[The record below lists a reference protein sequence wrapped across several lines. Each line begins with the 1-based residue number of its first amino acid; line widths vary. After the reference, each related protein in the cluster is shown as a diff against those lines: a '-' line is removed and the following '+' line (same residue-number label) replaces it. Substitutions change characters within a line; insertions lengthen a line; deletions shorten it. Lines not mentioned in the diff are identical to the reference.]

1 MASWDPQQYE
11 RFAEERA
18 RPFRELVARIPTT
31 SAVAVVDLG
40 CGPGTM
46 TATLAERWP
55 DAAVLGLDSSPAM
68 IEAAARLATPQLR
81 FQLADAGAW
90 RPQRGSVDVIVAN
103 ASLQWV
109 PDHET
114 LLPRWAAALDDGG
127 TLAFQVP
134 VSTSDRSRPPADGV
148 STPRPV
154 SAEMFAEVAA
164 AGPWAATLAGA
175 TDATGPRSA
184 SPVLPATEYVRL
196 LSAAGLTVDAWETT
210 YYHVLPGD
218 DPVYE
223 WFKGTG
229 LRPYL
234 DALAG
239 ADLEAFT
246 SRMRQYLRQRYPR
259 EPFGTVLPF
268 PRLFVVAH
276 RA

>member
-1 MASWDPQQYE
+1 MASWDPGQYN

-31 SAVAVVDLG
+31 EAVAVVDLG

-55 DAAVLGLDSSPAM
+55 DAAVLGIDSSPDM
-68 IEAAARLATPQLR
+68 IEAAAPLQTAQVR
-81 FQLADAGAW
+81 FQLGDAGAW

-109 PDHET
+109 GDHET
-114 LLPRWAAALDDGG
+114 LLPAWAAGLDDGG

-134 VSTSDRSRPPADGV
+134 IAAFDPG
-148 STPRPV
+148 
-154 SAEMFAEVAA
+154 FGKVAA
-164 AGPWAATLAGA
+164 RPRWADRLAGA
-175 TDATGPRSA
+175 VGSTGPRSA
-184 SPVLPATEYVRL
+184 TPVLPAEEYVRL
-196 LSAAGLTVDAWETT
+196 LSAAGLTVDAWQTT

-218 DPVYE
+218 DPVFE

-234 DALAG
+234 DALDPQA
-239 ADLEAFT
+239 AQEFSAEV
-246 SRMRQYLRQRYPR
+246 REELRALHPR
-259 EPFGTVLPF
+259 EPFGTILPF

-276 RA
+276 RP

>member
-1 MASWDPQQYE
+1 MASWDPQQYNS
-11 RFAEERA
+11 FAEQRA

-31 SAVAVVDLG
+31 GAVAVVDLG

-46 TATLAERWP
+46 TASLAERWP
-55 DAAVLGLDSSPAM
+55 DAAILGIDSSPRM
-68 IEAAARLATPQLR
+68 IAAAAELQTPQLR
-81 FQLADAGAW
+81 FQLGDAGQW

-109 PDHET
+109 DDHEA
-114 LLPRWAAALDDGG
+114 LLPAWAAGLDDGG

-134 VSTSDRSRPPADGV
+134 IASHDPGFGRVASRP
-148 STPRPV
+148 R
-154 SAEMFAEVAA
+154 
-164 AGPWAATLAGA
+164 WAPLLAGA
-175 TDATGPRSA
+175 LEATGPRSA
-184 SPVLPATEYVRL
+184 TPVLDAAEYVRL

-218 DPVYE
+218 DPVFE

-234 DALAG
+234 DALSPDDA
-239 ADLEAFT
+239 EAFAAEV
-246 SRMRQYLRQRYPR
+246 REELRVRYPR
-259 EPFGTVLPF
+259 EPFGTILPF
-268 PRLFVVAH
+268 PRLFIVGH

>member
-1 MASWDPQQYE
+1 MATWDPQQYN
-11 RFAEERA
+11 RFADERA
-18 RPFRELVARIPTT
+18 RPFRELIDRIPTT
-31 SAVAVVDLG
+31 GAVAVVDVG

-55 DAAVLGLDSSPAM
+55 DAAVLGIDSSPDM
-68 IEAAARLATPQLR
+68 IAAAAERQTAQLR
-81 FQLADAGAW
+81 FQLGDAAQW

-114 LLPRWAAALDDGG
+114 LLPGWAAALDDGG

-134 VSTSDRSRPPADGV
+134 IGSDDPGLA
-148 STPRPV
+148 
-154 SAEMFAEVAA
+154 AVAA
-164 AGPWAATLAGA
+164 RPRWAALLGGA
-175 TDATGPRSA
+175 LGTVGPRSA
-184 SPVLPATEYVRL
+184 TPVLAPGDYVRL
-196 LSAAGLTVDAWETT
+196 LSAAGLTVDVWQTT

-218 DPVYE
+218 DPVFE
-223 WFKGTG
+223 WFKGSG

-234 DALAG
+234 DALSG
-239 ADLEAFT
+239 EELEEFT
-246 SRMRQYLRQRYPR
+246 AETKAELRRRYPR
-259 EPFGTVLPF
+259 EPFGTILPF

>member
-1 MASWDPQQYE
+1 MTSWDPKQYN
-11 RFAEERA
+11 RFASERA
-18 RPFRELVARIPTT
+18 RPFRELVARIPTDA
-31 SAVAVVDLG
+31 AVAVVDLG

-55 DAAVLGLDSSPAM
+55 DAAILGIDSSPDM
-68 IEAAARLATPQLR
+68 IAAAGPLASPQLR
-81 FQLADAGAW
+81 FQLGDAGQW

-109 PDHET
+109 DDHET
-114 LLPRWAAALDDGG
+114 LLPAWAAGLDDGG

-134 VSTSDRSRPPADGV
+134 IASSDPG
-148 STPRPV
+148 
-154 SAEMFAEVAA
+154 FGGVAA
-164 AGPWAATLAGA
+164 RPRWATRLAGA
-175 TDATGPRSA
+175 ADVTGPRTA
-184 SPVLPATEYVRL
+184 TPVLPAAAYVRL

-218 DPVYE
+218 DAVYE

-234 DALAG
+234 DALDG
-239 ADLEAFT
+239 DDREAFAAEV
-246 SRMRQYLRQRYPR
+246 RAQLRERYPR
-259 EPFGTVLPF
+259 EPFGTILPF

>member
-1 MASWDPQQYE
+1 MASWDPQQYN

-31 SAVAVVDLG
+31 GAVAVVDLG

-55 DAAVLGLDSSPAM
+55 DAAILGIDSSPQM
-68 IEAAARLATPQLR
+68 IAAATELQSPQLR
-81 FQLADAGAW
+81 FQLGDAGQW

-109 PDHET
+109 DDHET
-114 LLPRWAAALDDGG
+114 LLPAWAAGLDDGG

-134 VSTSDRSRPPADGV
+134 IASYDPGFGQVAGRP
-148 STPRPV
+148 R
-154 SAEMFAEVAA
+154 
-164 AGPWAATLAGA
+164 WAPLLGGA
-175 TDATGPRSA
+175 LEAIGPRSA
-184 SPVLPATEYVRL
+184 TPVLEAPEYVRL
-196 LSAAGLTVDAWETT
+196 LGAAGLTVDAWETT

-218 DPVYE
+218 DPVFE

-234 DALAG
+234 DALSPDDA
-239 ADLEAFT
+239 EAFAAEV
-246 SRMRQYLRQRYPR
+246 REELRIRYPR
-259 EPFGTVLPF
+259 EPFGTILPF
-268 PRLFVVAH
+268 PRLFVVGH

>member
-31 SAVAVVDLG
+31 SAVAVVDVG

-46 TATLAERWP
+46 TATLAQRWP
-55 DAAVLGLDSSPAM
+55 DAAILGLDSSPSM
-68 IEAAARLATPQLR
+68 ITAADERRTAQLT
-81 FQLADAGAW
+81 FQLADAAGW
-90 RPQRGSVDVIVAN
+90 RPQRGSLDVIVAN

-109 PDHET
+109 DDHET

-134 VSTSDRSRPPADGV
+134 SPGFDPGLAG
-148 STPRPV
+148 
-154 SAEMFAEVAA
+154 VAA
-164 AGPWAATLAGA
+164 RERWAPGLAGA
-175 TDATGPRSA
+175 LGATGPRSA
-184 SPVLPATEYVRL
+184 TPVLDAAEYVRL
-196 LSAAGLTVDAWETT
+196 LCAAGLTVDAWETT

-218 DPVYE
+218 DPVFE

-234 DALAG
+234 DALSG
-239 ADLEAFT
+239 EDLEEFSADIRT
-246 SRMRQYLRQRYPR
+246 ELRRLYPR
-259 EPFGTVLPF
+259 EPFGTILPF

-276 RA
+276 RP

>member
-55 DAAVLGLDSSPAM
+55 DAAVLGLDSSAAM
-68 IEAAARLATPQLR
+68 IAAASSLATPQLR
-81 FQLADAGAW
+81 FQLADAGQW
-90 RPQRGSVDVIVAN
+90 RPQRGSVDVVVAN

-109 PDHET
+109 PDHEM
-114 LLPRWAAALDDGG
+114 LLPLWAAALDDGG

-134 VSTSDRSRPPADGV
+134 VSTFDPG
-148 STPRPV
+148 
-154 SAEMFAEVAA
+154 FGEVAA
-164 AGPWAATLAGA
+164 SGRWAATLAGA
-175 TDATGPRSA
+175 MDATGPRSA
-184 SPVLPATEYVRL
+184 SPVLPATDYVRL
-196 LSAAGLTVDAWETT
+196 LSTAGLTVDAWETT
-210 YYHVLPGD
+210 YYHVLPGE
-218 DPVYE
+218 DPVFE

-234 DALAG
+234 DALSG
-239 ADLEAFT
+239 ADLDAFT
-246 SRMRQYLRQRYPR
+246 SEMRQYLRRVYPP
-259 EPFGTVLPF
+259 EPFGTILPF

>member
-1 MASWDPQQYE
+1 MASWDPQQYN

-31 SAVAVVDLG
+31 QAVAVVDLG

-46 TATLAERWP
+46 TATLAERWS
-55 DAAVLGLDSSPAM
+55 DAAVLGIDSSPDM
-68 IEAAARLATPQLR
+68 IVAASERQTAQLR
-81 FQLADAGAW
+81 FQLGDAGQW

-109 PDHET
+109 DDHET
-114 LLPRWAAALDDGG
+114 LLPAWAAGLDDGG

-134 VSTSDRSRPPADGV
+134 VSTFDPGFGGIAARPRWAGLLGG
-148 STPRPV
+148 
-154 SAEMFAEVAA
+154 A
-164 AGPWAATLAGA
+164 AGAI
-175 TDATGPRSA
+175 GPRSA
-184 SPVLPATEYVRL
+184 TPVLPAAEYVRL

-218 DPVYE
+218 DPVFE

-234 DALAG
+234 DALSG
-239 ADLEAFT
+239 DDREEFT
-246 SRMRQYLRQRYPR
+246 AEVRQELRRGYPR
-259 EPFGTVLPF
+259 EPFGTILPF
-268 PRLFVVAH
+268 PRLFVVGH